1 MKILLLGGTGAIG
14 HSLFMLLAQDENVE
28 VKITTR
34 QKINDDLK
42 GSYIQG
48 NAKNTDFVEEVLKKD
63 KYDIV
68 VDFMLYTTSEF
79 QERVEMLLQLSGH
92 YVFLSSARVYA
103 ETKKLIDEETE
114 RLLDI
119 SKDKELF
126 EVGEYALTKA
136 AEEDILRR
144 SKHTNWTIIRP
155 YKTYD
160 NNRMQIGV
168 FEKEQW
174 AYRALHGKKIVLQRE
189 IIDKHTSLTSSKDTA
204 AVLRKILFSDRKS
217 CRVFQIANPKAV
229 TWSEVLDIYSDVLEK
244 KTGKKLDTKLISCED
259 NVIEE
264 LFSNKFRIKYD
275 GIVDKHFSDKSIQE
289 LFEGKFEWTDPS
301 IGLANCFLEFL
312 DNNKKDFIP
321 DYCVEG
327 YFDRLTK
334 ESEKIR
340 SIPKVKDKV
349 NYFIFRYMP
358 IRPYFFIKKIRLFI
372 KRS

>member
-155 YKTYD
+155 YK
-160 NNRMQIGV
+160 I
-168 FEKEQW
+168 
-174 AYRALHGKKIVLQRE
+174 LQRE